1 MSRGRACSDYA
12 MARTDDKP
20 RGEAEFTQ
28 TILRREGRRR
38 TSKRTFKNNKIKLG
52 YGTTVALETLVAF
65 AKSNTAADLM
75 WYICRVFGL
84 PLPLKVAVALRIL
97 LLTTGGWA
105 LISGIKEVCPKLAKA
120 IQNR

>member
-1 MSRGRACSDYA
+1 

-28 TILRREGRRR
+28 TIPRREGRRR
-38 TSKRTFKNNKIKLG
+38 TSKRTFKKKNKINLG

-84 PLPLKVAVALRIL
+84 PLPLKVAIVLRIL

-105 LISGIKEVCPKLAKA
+105 LINGIKGICPELAKA
-120 IQNR
+120 IRERR